1 MQGRRLKSAGL
12 GIEVQGL
19 AFRAQ
24 DWRGFRNEDCILGSI
39 LAPLLYGNAHMMV

>member
-1 MQGRRLKSAGL
+1 MQGRRMKSSGL

-24 DWRGFRNEDCILGSI
+24 TLG
-39 LAPLLYGNAHMMV
+39 LFFLEFEFGTLG